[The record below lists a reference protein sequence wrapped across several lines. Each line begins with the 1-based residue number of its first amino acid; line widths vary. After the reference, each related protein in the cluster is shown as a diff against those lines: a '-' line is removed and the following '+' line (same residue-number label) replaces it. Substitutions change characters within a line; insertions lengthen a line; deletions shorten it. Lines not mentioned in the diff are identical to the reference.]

1 MQFWAVATGIFEIFL
16 IIHGAGSF
24 GVLEFVMRRDGYYPE
39 KTDNEKEKIYSL
51 MFTSLALSACLG
63 KVIVGTLIDSVGNWT
78 ARLFE
83 HVVIG
88 AGLVLLMFSTPENP
102 IYFQIGM
109 PLFSFNAGFI
119 YSYYILVNLFPDN
132 RGLLLTSVGA
142 ANSLAY
148 IFYVYYK
155 NMVNTTYFWMVFFV
169 VDCLLLFRTF
179 FLTPKSNQAY
189 LKNSETGE
197 NELKLGWSSRK
208 GPWVVREVVDD
219 KVPGFFSL
227 ESMKNIF
234 NIKTFIAYRVVLRK
248 CRENGRKW
256 QKMTKMAKNDQN

>member
-1 MQFWAVATGIFEIFL
+1 MAKSAWKTLQFWAVATGIFEIFL

-63 KVIVGTLIDSVGNWT
+63 KVIVGILIDSVGNWT

-88 AGLVLLMFSTPENP
+88 AGLVLLMFATPENP
-102 IYFQIGM
+102 IFFQIGM
-109 PLFSFNAGFI
+109 PLFSLNAGFI

-179 FLTPKSNQAY
+179 FSDTEIEPSVLEKLRNWR
-189 LKNSETGE
+189 KRVKTGLE
-197 NELKLGWSSRK
+197 FEKRALGDTR
-208 GPWVVREVVDD
+208 G
-219 KVPGFFSL
+219 
-227 ESMKNIF
+227 
-234 NIKTFIAYRVVLRK
+234 
-248 CRENGRKW
+248 C
-256 QKMTKMAKNDQN
+256 